1 MAARSVA
8 DSLPLECRAAQS
20 LGPGYAQGA
29 VPCSEEAQEPHEL
42 GRFRGGRL
50 AVLLR
55 CATTTCRGAELG
67 AQLRVQRADESLDG
81 RARQSRQLE
90 IVRGGLVRARA
101 VAPLLLLEI
110 SLRDLVM
117 S

>member
-1 MAARSVA
+1 VAARSVA

-29 VPCSEEAQEPHEL
+29 VPCSEEAQEPHV

>member
-1 MAARSVA
+1 M
-8 DSLPLECRAAQS
+8 
-20 LGPGYAQGA
+20 
-29 VPCSEEAQEPHEL
+29 
-42 GRFRGGRL
+42 
-50 AVLLR
+50 LLHHH
-55 CATTTCRGAELG
+55 CALDCWEMMLLAELG

>member
-1 MAARSVA
+1 MA

-101 VAPLLLLEI
+101 RVRA
-110 SLRDLVM
+110 RGRAGWGWG
-117 S
+117 

>member
-1 MAARSVA
+1 
-8 DSLPLECRAAQS
+8 
-20 LGPGYAQGA
+20 
-29 VPCSEEAQEPHEL
+29 
-42 GRFRGGRL
+42 
-50 AVLLR
+50 
-55 CATTTCRGAELG
+55 
-67 AQLRVQRADESLDG
+67 VQRADESLDG